1 MNITITFTWGLICMI
16 IFSLLILV
24 LVIHQTFEHGDWS
37 IITIIPLMLFLGL
50 IWAVYGGVA
59 WW

>member
-1 MNITITFTWGLICMI
+1 MI